1 MCAIAGES
9 DYNLTT
15 ALKEPTLTNVRT
27 STLFLLALF
36 FFASATQ
43 SQDTAGIP
51 TFQITPGDSTI
62 KFGVKAS
69 VSLEGTFEKWDAT
82 LTFTSPD
89 VTTAVL
95 NIRIQAD
102 SVQTGSGL
110 KNGKLKGKDF
120 FYVEQN
126 PYITFVS
133 DKLVQTG
140 PDTFEFDGQFTIRG
154 VTKPEKLLLNVSG
167 KGTGHG
173 IVVGTMAF
181 DRKDYGIDKSI
192 PFIKIAD
199 RVEVNVNL
207 IANQLSGPRLV
218 YKQ

>member
-1 MCAIAGES
+1 M
-9 DYNLTT
+9 TT
-15 ALKEPTLTNVRT
+15 ALQKPTLISVRLT
-27 STLFLLALF
+27 TLSLLALSL
-36 FFASATQ
+36 FASTTQ
-43 SQDTAGIP
+43 SQDTAAIP
-51 TFQITPGDSTI
+51 IFQVTPSESTI

-82 LTFTSPD
+82 LAFTSPD

-120 FYVEQN
+120 FYAEQN

-140 PDTFEFDGQFTIRG
+140 PNTFEFDGKFTIRG
-154 VTKPEKLLLNVSG
+154 VTKPEKLLLTVSG

-173 IVVGTMAF
+173 VVVGTMAF